1 MNLILEQYG
10 NQLLQLASN
19 AGTQQHQVQPE
30 PGTRTGDANAAD
42 AETCMT
48 TSTTTSGVPVLVLGM
63 ANGRHGISCN
73 SEWILIHTSE

>member
-10 NQLLQLASN
+10 NQLLLLASN

-30 PGTRTGDANAAD
+30 PGTSTGDANAAD

-48 TSTTTSGVPVLVLGM
+48 TSTTSSGAPVLAPCM
-63 ANGRHGISCN
+63 AKR
-73 SEWILIHTSE
+73 